1 MEKLLGIISVDFNTT
16 VQLIRYQ
23 RKNWTAVWQHISY
36 LQTSRIPV
44 IRLGGRICI
53 MFSALTLLVS
63 LNKMCFNAPYSK
75 VQTGKHSNDSVP
87 VQNDLQQEDTSSP
100 LLLSFA

>member
-1 MEKLLGIISVDFNTT
+1 
-16 VQLIRYQ
+16 
-23 RKNWTAVWQHISY
+23 
-36 LQTSRIPV
+36 
-44 IRLGGRICI
+44 